1 MKFND
6 AILCHFILSYISF
19 HYVVSYYDM
28 SCHVMLCD
36 SNRVDLCRQ
45 AMVNRTIRLGAG
57 LKEELTIE
65 GSNKNIIINNTSFVE
80 YGGVKEI
87 RWSDE
92 KWKG

>member
-1 MKFND
+1 
-6 AILCHFILSYISF
+6 
-19 HYVVSYYDM
+19 
-28 SCHVMLCD
+28 
-36 SNRVDLCRQ
+36 
-45 AMVNRTIRLGAG
+45 MVNRTIRLGAG